1 MAKAILQPKPADA
14 NTVALERHAL
24 GTLQYIRA
32 SIEAAGMLAVPGSA
46 GIALGTIGVCA
57 ALLVEHPALRS
68 HWFPIWIAAGLTGLV
83 SGTAMLVNQTRRT
96 RAAIYRGPARKFLMC
111 LCPALL
117 AGAVLTVTLWQR
129 HDMQLIPGV
138 WLLLYGCAVAAAST
152 MTVRAVSVMG
162 ALFVALGIVAL
173 QLPPHFSN
181 IVLGIGFGGLH
192 LAFGIII
199 GRVTHDR

>member
-1 MAKAILQPKPADA
+1 MAKAIVQSKPADA

-32 SIEAAGMLAVPGSA
+32 SIEAAGLLAVPGSA

-57 ALLVEHPALRS
+57 ALLVEHPALAR
-68 HWFPIWIAAGLTGLV
+68 HWFAIWSAAGLAGLV
-83 SGTAMLVNQTRRT
+83 TGTTLLVNQARRT
-96 RAAIYRGPARKFLMC
+96 RAAIYRGPARKFLLC

-152 MTVRAVSVMG
+152 MTVRSVSVMG
-162 ALFVALGIVAL
+162 ALFVALGMIAL
-173 QLPPHFSN
+173 QLPPRFSN
-181 IVLGIGFGGLH
+181 VALGIGFGGLH

-199 GRVTHDR
+199 GRASHDS

>member
-1 MAKAILQPKPADA
+1 MAKVIVQSKPADA

-57 ALLVEHPALRS
+57 ALLVEHPVLAR
-68 HWFPIWIAAGLTGLV
+68 HWFAIWSAAGLAGLV
-83 SGTAMLVNQTRRT
+83 TGTTMLVNQARRT
-96 RAAIYRGPARKFLMC
+96 RAAIYRGPARKFLLC

-129 HDMQLIPGV
+129 HDMQPIPGV

-152 MTVRAVSVMG
+152 MTVRSVSVMG
-162 ALFVALGIVAL
+162 ALFVALGIIAL
-173 QLPPHFSN
+173 QLPPRFSN
-181 IVLGIGFGGLH
+181 VALGIGFGGLH

-199 GRVTHDR
+199 GRASRDS